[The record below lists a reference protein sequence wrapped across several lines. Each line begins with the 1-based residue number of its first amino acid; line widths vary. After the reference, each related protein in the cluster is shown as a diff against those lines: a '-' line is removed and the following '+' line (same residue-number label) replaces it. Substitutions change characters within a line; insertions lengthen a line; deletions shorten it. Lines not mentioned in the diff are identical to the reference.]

1 MRRYSYILACASG
14 LTAHGATA
22 LAQDTETPLFLG
34 TLPVFSTHDWD
45 AYDGAADRAESVYIG
60 PEELERQDPQTLKEV
75 FASDATVQVGGAV
88 PASQKVYVNGIE
100 ETNLAVTV
108 DGARQNQKIFHHSS
122 TNQIDP
128 GLLKAVRVDPGVT
141 AADSGPG
148 AIAGAIA
155 YETVDVDDLLAP
167 DETAGG
173 FATARYSFNGD
184 TFVGG
189 LAGYG
194 RRDGFEGL
202 AYVRYGDGGNYDD
215 GDGDEV
221 PGTGTDLTSFL
232 AKGAY
237 ESETGHRFE
246 ISAMQTQDDADRP
259 YRANIGSLI
268 GRDEPEVR
276 EYDLTTRNVVL
287 TYEATRA
294 TGIWQPTAQI
304 AWSEST
310 TDVPDPWGSEGT
322 GEGWNGKVEN
332 RFGLG
337 DLGSINAGVDFYSE
351 ETSYEDPFT
360 DELTEKAT
368 NWGLYG
374 QARLTPI
381 QPLRVSL
388 GLRTDQ
394 QRFEGVDGSKET
406 NSGLSGNASVAY
418 DINEMFTAQA
428 GYSNVFGGIALGEP
442 YIYNPAWVYDE
453 LEPVRSENMNA
464 GLEFHHMGFELGASV
479 FRTDIDNA
487 RDAVYSVS
495 PFIPFDFRS
504 EGYRLSAGYSWST
517 GFVRASF
524 VDAEVTSDG
533 DPVDS
538 DTLTYFGVPSGQT
551 IALEAVQRIDRY
563 GLTLG
568 GTIDAAL
575 ENDDT
580 EDLGY
585 EALESYT
592 VVNLWAEYQPAQYEN
607 LTLRLEAN
615 NIFDEMYSD
624 RATYGQEFGT
634 VEPLAEPGREIA
646 IAARVV
652 F

>member
-1 MRRYSYILACASG
+1 MPGLPAERAILTPIILPARKNPLSFAGVSGLKPREQPATLRFQPSPPTDPDCSWWETQSLRRYSYILACASG

-34 TLPVFSTHDWD
+34 TLPVLSTHDWD

-108 DGARQNQKIFHHSS
+108 DGARQNQKLFHHSS
-122 TNQIDP
+122 TNLIDP

-173 FATARYSFNGD
+173 FATARYGFNGD

-202 AYVRYGDGGNYDD
+202 AYVRYGDGDNYDD

-388 GLRTDQ
+388 GLRADQ

-406 NSGLSGNASVAY
+406 NSGLSGNASGRLRH
-418 DINEMFTAQA
+418 Q
-428 GYSNVFGGIALGEP
+428 
-442 YIYNPAWVYDE
+442 
-453 LEPVRSENMNA
+453 
-464 GLEFHHMGFELGASV
+464 
-479 FRTDIDNA
+479 
-487 RDAVYSVS
+487 RDVH
-495 PFIPFDFRS
+495 R
-504 EGYRLSAGYSWST
+504 
-517 GFVRASF
+517 
-524 VDAEVTSDG
+524 
-533 DPVDS
+533 
-538 DTLTYFGVPSGQT
+538 
-551 IALEAVQRIDRY
+551 
-563 GLTLG
+563 
-568 GTIDAAL
+568 
-575 ENDDT
+575 
-580 EDLGY
+580 
-585 EALESYT
+585 
-592 VVNLWAEYQPAQYEN
+592 
-607 LTLRLEAN
+607 
-615 NIFDEMYSD
+615 
-624 RATYGQEFGT
+624 
-634 VEPLAEPGREIA
+634 PGRLFQ
-646 IAARVV
+646 RVRRHRSRRALHLQSRLGSTTNSSRSV
-652 F
+652 RKT